1 MNTPADP
8 EQSCGDQGSLFVIP
22 SPDPTGS
29 DRESPSDA
37 IVLKR
42 LRSFVAS
49 IANDAS
55 AVTDDPRA
63 LQLARDLSE
72 VFADHAGL
80 TGLTKAEAEQ
90 ALAKYGHYDEAF
102 FESRFELFIRME
114 LISPFLAKKHQQRY
128 VLDPSGLAGLLV
140 FERLGTRGGVDEML
154 LLLDRTRWMLER
166 GDIDRV
172 DLVRYLKRCRQL
184 LSVYAAKLARL
195 VDTASIAVLIEEH
208 RNHDAARVQ
217 QDVHSMN
224 KLVSDRF
231 PGDHELGDL
240 AFRLVEAELRYRE
253 QVIAAVS
260 RVLDQGGATLDFS
273 VLPAEQYR
281 TAAQDCT
288 LDELAGVGASLV
300 VDPPQPWIDP
310 GALLDAIE
318 EYRPRVRV
326 SGRPPAPT
334 VKAED
339 DPIGAMRT
347 RYERKAYERARQMED
362 YLQGAQAVELTLTL
376 RALGWPQAGEQLME
390 LLAVSADPDQP
401 FSVELGQMLLVDRE
415 GAVTYMHPVF
425 LKRPQ
430 EQGLLAAEEAS
441 WSDDEQEA
449 AR

>member
-1 MNTPADP
+1 M
-8 EQSCGDQGSLFVIP
+8 
-22 SPDPTGS
+22 
-29 DRESPSDA
+29 PSDE

-42 LRSFVAS
+42 LRSFFASVAS
-49 IANDAS
+49 DAS

-90 ALAKYGHYDEAF
+90 ALARYGRYDKAY
-102 FESRFELFIRME
+102 FESRFELFIKME

-128 VLDPSGLAGLLV
+128 VLDPSGLVGVLV

-166 GDIDRV
+166 GEISRA

-184 LSVYAAKLARL
+184 LTVYAAKLARL
-195 VDTASIAVLIEEH
+195 VGTASITLLIEEH
-208 RNHDAARVQ
+208 HNHNAARVQ

-224 KLVSDRF
+224 KLVSDGF

-240 AFRLVEAELRYRE
+240 AFRLVEAELLYRE

-273 VLPAEQYR
+273 VLSAEQYR
-281 TAAQDCT
+281 TAAQECS
-288 LDELAGVGASLV
+288 LEELASMGTSLV

-310 GALLDAIE
+310 GSLLDAIE
-318 EYRPRVRV
+318 EYQPRGRISV
-326 SGRPPAPT
+326 RPPAPT
-334 VKAED
+334 AKAED
-339 DPIGAMRT
+339 DPIGAMRA
-347 RYERKAYERARQMED
+347 RYERRAYQRARQVED
-362 YLQGAQAVELTLTL
+362 YLQGEQAVELTLAL
-376 RALGWPQAGEQLME
+376 RALGWPEAGEQLME

-401 FSVELGQMLLVDRE
+401 FSVELGQMLLLE
-415 GAVTYMHPVF
+415 SKGAVTYMHPVF
-425 LKRPQ
+425 LLRHRQPSPLTA
-430 EQGLLAAEEAS
+430 EQAMSE
-441 WSDDEQEA
+441 EQEV